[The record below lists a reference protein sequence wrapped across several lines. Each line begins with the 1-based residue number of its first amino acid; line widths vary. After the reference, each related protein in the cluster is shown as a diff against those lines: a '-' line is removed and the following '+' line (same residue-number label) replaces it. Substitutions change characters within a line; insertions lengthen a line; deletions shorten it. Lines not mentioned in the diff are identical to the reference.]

1 MVSCWNRASAA
12 FTIAPGERIAQMVI
26 VPVVQVKFEVVEQF
40 TASHRGAG
48 GFGSSG
54 TT

>member
-1 MVSCWNRASAA
+1 MV
-12 FTIAPGERIAQMVI
+12 V
-26 VPVVQVKFEVVEQF
+26 VPVVQVEFDVVDEF

-54 TT
+54 TK